1 MSPLVLDMAQIR
13 DAITG
18 FLWPFFRISA
28 LFAILPVLG
37 GSEVPVRVRVA
48 LAIVVTALVLPL
60 LPPAPSLDPLSAGS
74 LLVTLQEIV
83 IGLAMGLMVLLVF
96 NAVTLAGESIAI
108 TMGLGFA
115 LMNDPQ
121 NGVQVPTVSQF
132 YVIFATLLFLSLDGH
147 HAALALAVGSF
158 DTLPIGAALGP
169 DATWQ
174 LLSWAG
180 DDVPRGARDR
190 AASARGDADGQ
201 PPDGRDDP
209 RRAADEHLLGRL
221 SADVVDR
228 LRRDRADAAGVRRV
242 VRIAPRR
249 GARRARAAY
258 ESLVVLLAD
267 SDVLSEPGR
276 CGDKASSRR
285 RAGALRAEITH
296 DPQRPGSPAG
306 NASERRILRCPSSP
320 HSSAPSSERLVFD
333 TPKRSEH
340 VTVGEEDH

>member
-180 DDVPRGARDR
+180 MMFRGALAIALPALAAMLTVNLLMGVMTR
-190 AASARGDADGQ
+190 AAPQMNIFSVGFPLTMSIGFVA
-201 PPDGRDDP
+201 
-209 RRAADEHLLGRL
+209 
-221 SADVVDR
+221 
-228 LRRDRADAAGVRRV
+228 
-242 VRIAPRR
+242 IALTLPAF
-249 GARRARAAY
+249 G
-258 ESLVVLLAD
+258 ESFASLLAEALEA
-267 SDVLSEPGR
+267 LS
-276 CGDKASSRR
+276 
-285 RAGALRAEITH
+285 LLT
-296 DPQRPGSPAG
+296 SP
-306 NASERRILRCPSSP
+306 
-320 HSSAPSSERLVFD
+320 
-333 TPKRSEH
+333 
-340 VTVGEEDH
+340 